1 MKFHVSHANA
11 SPEQFSQSHC
21 QHSLCVATIS
31 VMHAATCYSLLLGGL
46 FKLENTTT
54 LTFYKLKI
62 CPSSECFKA
71 GHWYSRVQSHIFLQH
86 YYNYPNLNYIS
97 LFLSSNKCTCDLY
110 FSYDKSSATVRLVPV
125 VTSVKTSPNFTEF
138 LRSVRITA
146 AFV

>member
-1 MKFHVSHANA
+1 MSLMQMPAPNSSAKVIVSIRYA
-11 SPEQFSQSHC
+11 SLLFQ
-21 QHSLCVATIS
+21 LC
-31 VMHAATCYSLLLGGL
+31 MQPHGYSLLLGGL

-125 VTSVKTSPNFTEF
+125 MTSVKTSPNFTEF